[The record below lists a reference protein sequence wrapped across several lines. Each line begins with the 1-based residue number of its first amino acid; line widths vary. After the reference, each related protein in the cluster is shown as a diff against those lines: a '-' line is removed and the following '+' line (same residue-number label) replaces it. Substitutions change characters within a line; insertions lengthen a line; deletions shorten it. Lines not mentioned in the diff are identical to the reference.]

1 MRTALRRTRAAFV
14 LVALCA
20 LLACG
25 GLAGCAKE
33 PDLTVYCAH
42 DQVFAEPLIR
52 RYAADRGLD
61 VRVEFDIEGQK
72 TVGLVKRIIEED
84 ARTRCDV
91 FWNNEAAHSARLAER
106 GLLASYDSPNA
117 AAIPAEFK
125 DPERRWTGFGA
136 RARVL
141 IVNTNLA
148 DPTKLGSVR
157 DLLDP
162 AYKGKTCMAKPLTG
176 TTLSHAAAWIDLLGE
191 SQTLG
196 FLKELQAAGVAFV
209 QSNGQ
214 VMRLVSS
221 GEMAYGMTDT
231 DDFNVARLKGSPVA
245 VVYPDQAGDG
255 TLVIPNTVMVLA
267 KAPHPEAA
275 RKFVDWLLSK
285 EVEAELARSDAAQIP
300 VRPDVPRPEHVRST
314 ADFKTLKVDWT
325 KIGADL
331 ERRFQLMKE
340 LFVE

>member
-1 MRTALRRTRAAFV
+1 MKFRSTL
-14 LVALCA
+14 LA
-20 LLACG
+20 LL
-25 GLAGCAKE
+25 GLIGCARE

-42 DQVFAEPLIR
+42 DQVFAEPLIQ
-52 RYAADRGLD
+52 RYAREQGLD

-84 ARTRCDV
+84 SRTRCDV

-106 GLLASYDSPNA
+106 GLLASYVSPSA
-117 AAIPAEFK
+117 ADIPAAYR
-125 DPERRWTGFGA
+125 DPQARWTGFGA

-141 IVNTNLA
+141 IVNTELA
-148 DPTKLGSVR
+148 DPSRIRGVR

-162 AYKGKTCMAKPLTG
+162 AFRGKTCMAKPLTG
-176 TTLSHAAAWIDLLGE
+176 TTLSHAAAWIDLFGE
-191 SQTLG
+191 QPTLAL
-196 FLKELQAAGVAFV
+196 LKELQDGGVNFV

-221 GEMAYGMTDT
+221 GEMAYGLTDT
-231 DDFNVARLKGSPVA
+231 DDFNVARLKGAPVA
-245 VVYPDQAGDG
+245 VVYPDQDGPG

-267 KAPHPEAA
+267 KAPHPQAA

-300 VRPDVPRPEHVRST
+300 VRADVPRPEHVRS
-314 ADFKTLKVDWT
+314 AAQFKVLEVDWA

-331 ERRFQLMKE
+331 ERRFELMKG
-340 LFVE
+340 LFVG